1 MPSPVHRADFREVKG
16 RSSVAAFLLGM
27 GMIALT
33 IFVGRAHA
41 LYFLFIVLSF
51 VFTWFWRKAPRP
63 WIFLVS
69 IVAATPIPLFRQQ
82 VACNL
87 LFAFALAVFN
97 ADFLF
102 KLPKWTYVPTAMALM
117 GVLTSSFNWMT
128 ESVIPSLLRQGA
140 FAYNFLVS
148 LFVFLPMIYFRM
160 RGSRDHAANLR
171 GLLFCLILPSTAILL
186 TTKLVGIETN
196 VYENSQH
203 LGSLSEGYLD
213 YLLGRVEVNF
223 HRTEVGFI
231 LAALICASTAVAV
244 SRVSFLY
251 RLMAAACSVSNVALL
266 LATGSFG
273 SGSACLV
280 GLAAIFYA
288 QFRVFNPVRCLAS
301 LAILGCSILLI
312 YSLFPSSG
320 KKYLEKRY
328 EVRVT
333 NRDQDRVVLWTRA
346 VGYILENP
354 GGVGLTFTVGDRV
367 KTNPHNDYLL
377 YTVSYGFFG
386 GMAYLCL
393 VTALLL
399 YFIRGRNQRIADP
412 SAFAIHLAGLGVV
425 VALALNSMTDHLT
438 NNRWYF
444 NIIWSIVW
452 YSYFCSQ
459 AAHREVSSESD
470 AEVAKVAMI
479 ASHGESISVVT

>member
-1 MPSPVHRADFREVKG
+1 MV
-16 RSSVAAFLLGM
+16 
-27 GMIALT
+27 ALT
-33 IFVGRAHA
+33 IVVGRAHA
-41 LYFLFIVLSF
+41 LYLLFIVSSF
-51 VFTWFWRKAPRP
+51 AITYFWRSAPRP
-63 WIFLVS
+63 WICLVS

-97 ADFLF
+97 ANFLF
-102 KLPKWTYVPTAMALM
+102 KLPKWTYVPAAMALM
-117 GVLTSSFNWMT
+117 GVLTSSFNWLS
-128 ESVIPSLLRQGA
+128 ESVIGSILRQGA
-140 FAYNFLVS
+140 FVYNFLVS
-148 LFVFLPMIYFRM
+148 LFIFLPLIYFRM
-160 RGSRDHAANLR
+160 RESRDHEANLR

-196 VYENSQH
+196 VYENSLH
-203 LGSLSEGYLD
+203 VGSLAEGYLD
-213 YLLGRVEVNF
+213 YLLGRVVVNF

-231 LAALICASTAVAV
+231 LAALICASTAIAV
-244 SRVSFLY
+244 SRVRLQY
-251 RLMAAACSVSNVALL
+251 RLVAAACSVSNIILL
-266 LATGSFG
+266 LSTGSFG

-288 QFRVFNPVRCLAS
+288 QFRVLNPARCLAS
-301 LAILGCSILLI
+301 MAVLGCSILLI

-328 EVRVT
+328 QVRVT

-346 VGYILENP
+346 MGYILENP
-354 GGVGLTFTVGDRV
+354 EGVGLTFTVGDKV

-377 YTVSYGFFG
+377 YTVSYGFLG
-386 GMAYLCL
+386 GLAYLYL
-393 VTALLL
+393 VTVLLL
-399 YFIRGRNQRIADP
+399 YFIQVRNRKIEDH

-444 NIIWSIVW
+444 NVIWSIVW

-459 AAHREVSSESD
+459 AAHRQPVSLEAD
-470 AEVAKVAMI
+470 GEAAKVERM
-479 ASHGESISVVT
+479 ASHGESIAVIA